1 MPCCK
6 FILNLKPVFFSLS
19 EFSLYDLGSLDFFK
33 FIIVYICMY
42 SSDRYIIDI
51 WKYNLDLNKL

>member
-6 FILNLKPVFFSLS
+6 FTLNLKPVFFSLS

-33 FIIVYICMY
+33 FIIVLGIFRQICFY
-42 SSDRYIIDI
+42 VSIAD
-51 WKYNLDLNKL
+51 KFK